1 MRMVPPVPF
10 ETGSQAEKRIFDRL
24 RIALDDTVT
33 AYHSLRPTRHPGK
46 RFPEIDFVICST
58 DGIFVLEV
66 KGGRVSCEGG
76 IWRYRDRTG
85 RVAESNEGPFR
96 QAETALHGLAATIR
110 TGLPPDI
117 CESFTMGYGVV
128 FPDCEW
134 RGRGVEWDEP
144 MVADVRRS
152 RDMGTWLRGL
162 FAYWQGRDA
171 TTRRPERDSLRRLQN
186 VLRPEATAHRPALI
200 RQVEDTQQRIERL
213 TEDQMRM
220 ADVAD
225 ANPRALC
232 YGGAGTGKTF
242 LAEHLARRWAH
253 SGMQVA
259 LVCRSPWLRHH
270 LSSRLIVPGVT
281 VSLADGV
288 RLDCRRAGLAG
299 FDALIVDEGQ
309 DLLDPVSIDV
319 IDSVLDGGLG
329 GGRWSWFQDVN
340 QSFFPAG
347 DPQAEQRL
355 LDSKPVRMPLRT
367 NCRNTHNILDC
378 VQDLLGADLGVK
390 GAGAGPEIRMHNV
403 ASASESAGTIASEIA
418 ELVDHGG
425 LAPGSVTVLS
435 PFDFDESSVS
445 AVGSESPHEIRRL
458 DEFSMRA
465 VPRDTV
471 GFARI
476 DEFKGLENDA
486 VIVADLPDP
495 RHSRR
500 DPVSHYVAMSRPRS
514 VLSLVCLGAVAGGC
528 EIVRD
533 QAD

>member
-1 MRMVPPVPF
+1 MRMVPPAPF

-24 RIALDDTVT
+24 RSALDDTVT
-33 AYHSLRPTRHPGK
+33 AYHSVRPTRHPGK

-58 DGIFVLEV
+58 DGIYVLEV

-76 IWRYRDRTG
+76 TWRYRDRNG

-96 QAETALHGLAATIR
+96 QAETALQGLGATIR
-110 TGLPPDI
+110 AKLPPDI

-128 FPDCEW
+128 LPDCEW
-134 RGRGVEWDEP
+134 HGRGVEWDEP
-144 MVADVRRS
+144 MVADARRS
-152 RDMGTWLRGL
+152 RDMDTWLRGL
-162 FAYWQGRDA
+162 FAYWQGRDPA
-171 TTRRPERDSLRRLQN
+171 TRRPERDSLQRLQN
-186 VLRPEATAHRPALI
+186 VLRPDARTHPPTLVR
-200 RQVEDTQQRIERL
+200 RVEDTQRRIERL

-225 ANPRALC
+225 ANPRVLC

-270 LSSRLIVPGVT
+270 LSSRLVVPGVT

-288 RLDCRRAGLAG
+288 RLDCRRAGLAR

-309 DLLDPVSIDV
+309 DLLDTASIDV
-319 IDSVLDGGLG
+319 VDSVLDGGLN

-340 QSFFPAG
+340 QSFFPV
-347 DPQAEQRL
+347 DDHKVERRL
-355 LDSKPVRMPLRT
+355 LETKPVRMPLRT
-367 NCRNTHNILDC
+367 NCRNTRVILEC

-390 GAGAGPEIRMHNV
+390 GAGAGPDIRKHDV
-403 ASASESAGTIASEIA
+403 AGTSESAATIASEIA

-445 AVGSESPHEIRRL
+445 AIAANAPHGVRRL

-465 VPRDTV
+465 VPGDTV

-495 RHSRR
+495 QYWRR

-514 VLSLVCLGAVAGGC
+514 VLSLVCRSASGSP
-528 EIVRD
+528 
-533 QAD
+533 